1 MTMKRPRAAFTLVE
15 MLAVM
20 FVLSAILG
28 TWILTLHAMR
38 KTGFQFTDGM
48 DAAAQRRRF
57 AVQFRNDT
65 HQARGAT
72 VKRVDQDE
80 PAATVLELTFPD
92 DRVVEYRLRED
103 RIQRRNRSR
112 DAIVSQESFRMA
124 PVLEQGWSMD
134 ETRPFPLLSV
144 YLDQGP
150 GVGANET
157 PTLRPV
163 LVRAAVGV
171 CMSPLS
177 NSVSAVKP

>member
-1 MTMKRPRAAFTLVE
+1 MKRQHTAFTLVE

-20 FVLSAILG
+20 TVLSAILG

-48 DAAAQRRRF
+48 DAATQRRRF

-65 HQARGAT
+65 HQARAAT
-72 VKRVDQDE
+72 IKRVDQDE
-80 PAATVLELTFPD
+80 PAATVLELTCPD
-92 DRVVEYRLRED
+92 DRVVEYRLHAD
-103 RIQRRNRSR
+103 RIQRRNRSG

-124 PVLEQGWSMD
+124 PVLEEGWSTD
-134 ETRPFPLLSV
+134 ETRPHPLLSV

-157 PTLRPV
+157 RTLHPV

-171 CMSPLS
+171 GRAPLS
-177 NSVSAVKP
+177 NSVPAVKP